1 MYGRSVKKP
10 FASSIRSNRIHF
22 QKIPNLRVR
31 RTWWTHWKH
40 FNHFPRRQRKHNTS
54 ELDLSVVNRMVR
66 GMFTGGVVRGKH
78 ALRKLET
85 GDTHALT
92 EDFAKLAV
100 RVQRQLQNCARF
112 KTRLVQ
118 RNKPIASTSKYPKK
132 SQTSVCVKP
141 CNRPNRQASN
151 GKRCHRIFQKMEWN
165 LFAKYLT
172 PVEWWSFRL
181 TSKLMV
187 PMPWTWSYV
196 WHGPPVDPYIGSR
209 FKYALTVHPV
219 NNVLCSITNITV
231 LKSVVKIMLSMFG
244 KESTGRIIAECQISN
259 LSIWKLVY
267 RYGSHTTQK

>member
-1 MYGRSVKKP
+1 MDGRSFEKS

-40 FNHFPRRQRKHNTS
+40 SNYFPRRKRKHNIT

-66 GMFTGGVVRGKH
+66 GMFTGGVVGGKH

-181 TSKLMV
+181 TSVSMV
-187 PMPWTWSYV
+187 PLPWTWSYV

-209 FKYALTVHPV
+209 FKYALTVYPV

-231 LKSVVKIMLSMFG
+231 LKIVVKIMLSMFG
-244 KESTGRIIAECQISN
+244 RERTSKIMAECQIRN
-259 LSIWKLVY
+259 LHIWKLVY
-267 RYGSHTTQK
+267 MY